1 MTSGANKEQMRTRSV
16 DMQNDFCILSWISGD
31 IAIFKDQNFE
41 SIAKVK
47 HLIWIWVDCVGI
59 TFRY

>member
-47 HLIWIWVDCVGI
+47 HLI
-59 TFRY
+59 